1 MLELDNTHIRL
12 ESELT
17 KAKEALYT
25 LTYEPCNA
33 KEVAMD
39 DCTR

>member
-12 ESELT
+12 ENEL
-17 KAKEALYT
+17 KEALSIPT
-25 LTYEPCNA
+25 IHVMQPPRRA
-33 KEVAMD
+33 AMD